1 MDKLCRIA
9 VDAAINA
16 GASYADARF
25 VSRREESVETKN
37 GSVDGVTS
45 STDRGIGVRVIA
57 GGAWGFAATSE
68 LTESALADAARK
80 AVEIGKAGAPT
91 LEEPVTLS
99 CLDPVTDHVP
109 HTAKQDPFE
118 VPLAKRVELLL
129 DCDRRMA
136 EAADVVLRQGLLLI
150 SRQEQLFV
158 SSEGSEIY
166 QERIETGTGIEA
178 TAADGSET
186 QRRSYPASHGGQM
199 ACRGWELVEELDLP
213 GHAADVAR
221 EANALLSA
229 PHFPA
234 GCFDIILDG
243 PQLALQVHESC
254 GHPIE
259 LDRVLGTEA
268 GFAGTSFLTVDKLNS
283 GYRYGSEIV
292 NITADATLD
301 GGLGSFAYD
310 DEGVPGQRTMI
321 VDKGIFSGYLT
332 SRETAPIIGQASQG
346 AMRADGWVR
355 IPLIRMTNINL
366 LPGDWTLEEIIAD
379 TDYGFLLC
387 TNTSWSIDDR
397 RLNFQ
402 FGTEVAFEIVK
413 GELGQMY
420 RNPTYNGIT
429 PEFWA
434 SCDAISGKAPG
445 EWRIWGV
452 PNCGK
457 GEPMQTARVGHGVA
471 PARFR
476 SVQCGAMT
484 QQGGGDQ

>member
-1 MDKLCRIA
+1 MDKLCRAA
-9 VDAAINA
+9 VDAALKA

-45 STDRGIGVRVIA
+45 SSDRGIGVRVLA
-57 GGAWGFAATSE
+57 DGAWGFSATSE
-68 LTESALADAARK
+68 LTESAVAEAARK
-80 AVEIGKAGAPT
+80 AVAIGKAGAPT
-91 LEEPVTLS
+91 LDSPVVLS
-99 CLDPVTDHVP
+99 ELAPVAAHVP
-109 HTAKQDPFE
+109 HTAKQDPFQ
-118 VPLAKRVELLL
+118 VPLGQRVELLL
-129 DCDRRMA
+129 DCDRRMG
-136 EAADVVLRQGLLLI
+136 EAADVVLRQGLILI
-150 SRQEQLFV
+150 SRQDQFFV

-166 QERIETGTGIEA
+166 QERIETGAGIEA

-199 ACRGWELVEELDLP
+199 ACRGWELVEQMDLP
-213 GHAADVAR
+213 GNAARVAQ
-221 EANALLSA
+221 EANALLTA
-229 PHFPA
+229 PHFPS
-234 GCFDIILDG
+234 GRFDIILDG
-243 PQLALQVHESC
+243 AQLALQVHESC

-268 GFAGTSFLTVDKLNS
+268 GFAGTSFLTVDKLGA
-283 GYRYGSEIV
+283 GYRYGSEAV
-292 NITADATLD
+292 NMTADATLE

-310 DEGVPGQRTMI
+310 DEGVRGQRTVI
-321 VDKGIFSGYLT
+321 VDKGIFAGYLT
-332 SRETAPIIGQASQG
+332 SRETAPVIGQVSQG
-346 AMRADGWVR
+346 AMRADGWSR

-366 LPGDWTLEEIIAD
+366 LPGDWTLEEIIRD
-379 TDYGFLLC
+379 TDHGFLLS
-387 TNTSWSIDDR
+387 TNTSWSIDDK

-402 FGTEVAFEIVK
+402 FGTEIAYEIVK
-413 GELGQMY
+413 GELGQMH
-420 RNPTYNGIT
+420 RNPTYSGIT

-434 SCDAISGKAPG
+434 SCDAVSGKAPG

-457 GEPMQTARVGHGVA
+457 GEPMQTSRVGHGVA

-476 SVQCGAMT
+476 AVQCGVMK